1 MNVRYGLCCSF
12 GLMRIF
18 GAGTDVAGE
27 VVEVRKGI
35 TKFKVVAFLTDAVSY
50 SFYLLMFLP
59 LLSRKY
65 DILN

>member
-1 MNVRYGLCCSF
+1 
-12 GLMRIF
+12 MRFF
-18 GAGTDVAGE
+18 GAGIDVAGE

-35 TKFKVVAFLTDAVSY
+35 TKFKMGDKVVAILTDAISY
-50 SFYLLMFLP
+50 SFSLLMFLP